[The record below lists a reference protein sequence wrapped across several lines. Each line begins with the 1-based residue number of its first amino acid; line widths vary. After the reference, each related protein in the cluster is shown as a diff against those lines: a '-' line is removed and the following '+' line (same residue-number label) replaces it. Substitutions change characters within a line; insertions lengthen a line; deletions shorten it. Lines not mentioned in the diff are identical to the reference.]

1 MKHVNTKHERPLHDQ
16 HTRTK
21 EREATSPLLSIPA
34 RDTIPCFSPHPDTK
48 VIGSS
53 SSSLPRLGQHQ
64 HQSMRWKHRTGIPAT
79 QTRLIGTV
87 FFLWLFQF
95 SLFPYKPAFYFCFC
109 FYFCFLSWDAPA
121 YSTSSSATCKRRTMR
136 GFLLQGQTAGSFISG
151 ITLTAFCVLIITTIK
166 NEKTFIVTL
175 RTVSL
180 LT

>member
-21 EREATSPLLSIPA
+21 ERGATSPLLSIPA
-34 RDTIPCFSPHPDTK
+34 RDTIPWFPPHPGTK

-87 FFLWLFQF
+87 FFLWFFQF
-95 SLFPYKPAFYFCFC
+95 SLFPYKPTFYFCFY
-109 FYFCFLSWDAPA
+109 FYFLSWDAPTH
-121 YSTSSSATCKRRTMR
+121 STSSSATCKRRTMR
-136 GFLLQGQTAGSFISG
+136 GFLLPGQTAGSFSTI
-151 ITLTAFCVLIITTIK
+151 ITLIAFCVLITTTIK